1 MHTMKGGKL
10 MPFSLDFG
18 EKPKENKKNN
28 LVISN
33 TKSNR
38 KIPSLQKYVLDKE
51 YLKNEWQ
58 MSSGEKIAMLYL
70 LDKIRP
76 EVSIEIGT
84 QHGGSLKPISDYS
97 KQVYAF
103 DFSHDKIDK
112 SSFNNVDFITGNSFL
127 TVPKVIRELNKNH
140 HNLEFV
146 LIDGDHSSEGVKSDI
161 ENILMY
167 KPQKKLYILI
177 HDSFN
182 PIVRSGIL
190 KANWNACPYVHYI
203 DIDFLHGTIFKSG
216 YQLWEGIALAL
227 ILPDKRQSELSI
239 SQSQE
244 TLFSSVNKFLDRN

>member
-1 MHTMKGGKL
+1 MKGGKI

-18 EKPKENKKNN
+18 ERSKVNRKNN
-28 LVISN
+28 LAISSPQ
-33 TKSNR
+33 TNR
-38 KIPSLQKYVLDKE
+38 KIPSLQKYVLSKE
-51 YLKNEWQ
+51 YLEAEWQ
-58 MSSGEKIAMLYL
+58 MSSAEKITMLHL
-70 LDKIRP
+70 LDKIGP

-84 QHGGSLKPISDYS
+84 QYGGSLKPISDYS

-112 SSFNNVDFITGNSFL
+112 SRFNNVDFITGNSRI
-127 TVPKVIRELNKNH
+127 TVPRIIKELNKSH
-140 HNLEFV
+140 LNLEFV

-167 KPQKKLYILI
+167 KPQKKLYLLM

-190 KANWNACPYVHYI
+190 RANWSGCPYIHFI

-216 YQLWEGIALAL
+216 YQLWEGLALAL
-227 ILPDKRQSELSI
+227 LLPEKRESELSI

-244 TLFSSVNKFLDRN
+244 ILFNSVNKFLDHN